1 MSTAASR
8 ILAHLEVVAAE
19 RAARAGNPALEARVV
34 SLKRYQQAR
43 FRRGYG
49 DLLES
54 PRYGAAARFFLEEL
68 YGPDDFSDRDAQFAR
83 IVPALVRLF
92 PDEIVATVETLGA
105 LHALS
110 ERLDSRM
117 AASLGDG
124 PIHAAAYARAW
135 QATGEPAL
143 REDQVRLTLAV
154 GRALDG
160 FTRNPVLRHSL
171 KLMRG
176 PARAAGLAA
185 LQAFLERGFEAFRSM
200 RGADAFLEGVAR
212 RERALMGR
220 LFEVESPAGDD
231 VPIAQG
237 ADDPLV
243 QLP

>member
-1 MSTAASR
+1 MSTAAAR
-8 ILAHLEVVAAE
+8 ILAHLDVVAAE
-19 RAARAGNPALEARVV
+19 RAARASDPALEARVV
-34 SLKRYQQAR
+34 SLKRYQQSR

-49 DLLES
+49 DLLDS

-92 PDEIVATVETLGA
+92 PDEIVDTVETLGA

-117 AASLGDG
+117 AAALGDG
-124 PIHAAAYARAW
+124 AIRPAAYVRAW
-135 QATGEPAL
+135 QATGEPEL

-176 PARAAGLAA
+176 PARAAGLGE
-185 LQAFLERGFEAFRSM
+185 LQAFLERGFDAFRGM
-200 RGADAFLEGVAR
+200 RGADGFLDLVAN
-212 RERALMGR
+212 RERALMRR
-220 LFEVESPAGDD
+220 LFEVELPASDD
-231 VPIAQG
+231 AALSQG
-237 ADDPLV
+237 SDDPLV